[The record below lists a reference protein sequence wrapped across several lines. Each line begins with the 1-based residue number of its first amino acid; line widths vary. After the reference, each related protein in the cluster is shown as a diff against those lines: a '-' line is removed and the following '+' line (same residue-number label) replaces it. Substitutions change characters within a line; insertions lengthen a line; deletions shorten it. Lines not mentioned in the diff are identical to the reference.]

1 MLSEGKVLWRRA
13 VLEAVVIVASI
24 LMAFGLDAWWAGVQA
39 KHEEHQYLV
48 ALRREFSVARDSL
61 ESQASRRAWALYVG
75 EALIGQVQGA
85 AEAPADSL
93 LYWSSGLSLQIDFD
107 PPMAVYDDVI
117 SSGGTQLIRSDS
129 LRIALAQYASQLEL
143 VRAADQQAWTTWE
156 QRIQPFLQ
164 GRVSRVDRLRKGIA
178 GQFSTIPFGPSPHP
192 SQWKKVLA
200 DPAFE
205 DMVAERWLRVR
216 IASGRLSAIGP
227 RIDVILRLID
237 EELEDD

>member
-13 VLEAVVIVASI
+13 VIEAVVIVASI
-24 LMAFGLDAWWAGVQA
+24 LMAFALDAWWAGVQA
-39 KHEEHQYLV
+39 RQQERQYLV

-61 ESQASRRAWALYVG
+61 ESQASRRAWAVHVA
-75 EALIGQVQGA
+75 EALIGQVQGS

-107 PPMAVYDDVI
+107 PPRAVYDDVI
-117 SSGGTQLIRSDS
+117 ASGGTKLIRSDS

-143 VRAADQQAWTTWE
+143 VRSADQQAWSTWE

-164 GRVSRVDRLRKGIA
+164 GRVPRVDRLRKGVA
-178 GQFSTIPFGPSPHP
+178 GQFSTVPFGPSPHH
-192 SQWKKVLA
+192 SQWKEILA

-216 IASGRLSAIGP
+216 IASGRLAAIAP
-227 RIDVILRLID
+227 KIDSIFRLID
-237 EELEDD
+237 KELEDH

>member
-1 MLSEGKVLWRRA
+1 MLGDGKVLWRRA
-13 VLEAVVIVASI
+13 VFEGTVIVASI
-24 LMAFGLDAWWAGVQA
+24 LMAFALDAWWARLQSR
-39 KHEEHQYLV
+39 HQERQNLV

-61 ESQASRRAWALYVG
+61 ESQAPRRAWALYVG
-75 EALIGQVQGA
+75 EALIGQVQGSGA
-85 AEAPADSL
+85 APADSL

-107 PPMAVYDDVI
+107 PPRAVYDDII

-143 VRAADQQAWTTWE
+143 VRSADQQAWTTWE

-164 GRVSRVDRLRKGIA
+164 GRVPRVDRLRQGVA
-178 GQFSTIPFGPSPHP
+178 GQFSTVPFGPSPHP
-192 SQWKKVLA
+192 SQWKKILA

-216 IASGRLSAIGP
+216 IASGRLAAIAP
-227 RIDVILRLID
+227 TIDSILRFID